1 MQWRVWTAV
10 GLFAIGT
17 NVALGQP
24 APDDARELAARA
36 SDRIRALQREA
47 DQLAVQS
54 RSVFNDLRKLELDRA
69 IALQRVAEAD
79 AQVVAVTADRDNAAA
94 RVKRLE
100 AARVAGTPGVAERL
114 VSIYKRGRGGYAR
127 LLLAS
132 DDPRAFGRLTR
143 GVAAIV
149 RLDRVRLDAHRRTLE
164 AERVA
169 LQDLEARREQVLTSQ
184 KAAADAR
191 GDLDKAVKARNAAID
206 NLDFRRD
213 QAARYVAELQE
224 AQAALQRTVGAVG
237 ETPAELPFEPFKG
250 ALDWP
255 VRGRVTARF
264 GPAID
269 RRFGTAIARNGI
281 EIAAPEGT
289 PVRAVH
295 GGIVAYA
302 SAFAGFGTLV
312 ILDHGGGAFTMYGH
326 LGEAKVA
333 RGTRIPR
340 QAVVGTVGLAPAG
353 DEALYFE
360 VRVDGRPADPL
371 QWLRSSP

>member
-100 AARVAGTPGVAERL
+100 AARDAGTPGVAERL

-149 RLDRVRLDAHRRTLE
+149 RLDRVRLERLAHERISLIDPARSVNSE
-164 AERVA
+164 A
-169 LQDLEARREQVLTSQ
+169 DTARRYIGLG
-184 KAAADAR
+184 AA
-191 GDLDKAVKARNAAID
+191 VAAS
-206 NLDFRRD
+206 L
-213 QAARYVAELQE
+213 L
-224 AQAALQRTVGAVG
+224 L
-237 ETPAELPFEPFKG
+237 
-250 ALDWP
+250 
-255 VRGRVTARF
+255 
-264 GPAID
+264 
-269 RRFGTAIARNGI
+269 
-281 EIAAPEGT
+281 
-289 PVRAVH
+289 
-295 GGIVAYA
+295 
-302 SAFAGFGTLV
+302 AG
-312 ILDHGGGAFTMYGH
+312 
-326 LGEAKVA
+326 
-333 RGTRIPR
+333 
-340 QAVVGTVGLAPAG
+340 VGLAAG
-353 DEALYFE
+353 RNRA
-360 VRVDGRPADPL
+360 A
-371 QWLRSSP
+371 